1 MKNKI
6 LALVVAIIFVSSLV
20 VFLNVRAQS
29 TPTFCGDGVI
39 QSPNK
44 AGQYEKCDDGNGT
57 VPIET
62 DKCTTTCG
70 AKLMGFAWSDN
81 VGWVSLNDKNCEP
94 QYLDPSLPA
103 GSCGPQSIT
112 YYTQATNNN
121 EIQGYGWSD
130 NVGWVCFGTT
140 CPMTPP
146 PPVGNLAAQ
155 ITSDHPENPAVT
167 GWAKILSLN
176 DNGWVSLSCLND
188 MSCNNLDANG
198 QPITYQVRLGL
209 ATFGTEQRLT
219 LSGFSWNNLV
229 GWLEFNATA
238 SGIPAWLQT
247 KYGDIYARR
256 GLQGLKSPGYNAT
269 YRILSSSG
277 AIISDFTSQ
286 QGADTFW
293 ISPQFG
299 PINFPTPET
308 RYSNVLGK
316 LDVDG
321 ILCSFNS
328 KPSCNNQF
336 GKTVV
341 DMSIPG
347 QGLKTSQLLDGKI
360 YYYNGNLTIN
370 NPVTFLKGGTFEN
383 AAGTIIIDGDLTI
396 KSNIF
401 YDNSDTLSRFINLP
415 SVAWIV
421 RGDIKIDS
429 SVKDLAGNFIVI
441 GKKNAADC
449 SSEPNTEV
457 SGCGQIYSCF
467 NTAAGTRYVV
477 AERGAACSAAFK
489 VSGLMMAKKF
499 YFDRTYK
506 DLVNGS
512 ELIIYDGRLLA
523 NTPPGLTDFA
533 KALPIWRSDVFA
545 R

>member
-1 MKNKI
+1 MKYKLFSLF
-6 LALVVAIIFVSSLV
+6 LAVICVASLV
-20 VFLNVRAQS
+20 TFINVRAQS
-29 TPTFCGDGVI
+29 ANTFCGDGIV
-39 QSPNK
+39 QSPNT

-57 VPIET
+57 SPIET
-62 DKCTTTCG
+62 DKCTATCG
-70 AKLMGFAWSDN
+70 AKLMGWAWSDN
-81 VGWVSLNDKNCEP
+81 IGWVSLNNKNCQP
-94 QYLDPSLPA
+94 TYLDSSLPNDI
-103 GSCGPQSIT
+103 CGPQNVT

-121 EIQGYGWSD
+121 EIQGYAWSD

-140 CPMTPP
+140 CGGS
-146 PPVGNLAAQ
+146 PPVGILAAK
-155 ITSDHPENPAVT
+155 ITADNLENPAVT
-167 GWAKILSLN
+167 GWAKIISLN
-176 DNGWVSLSCLND
+176 DQGWVSLSCLND
-188 MSCNNLDANG
+188 VSCNNLDANG
-198 QPITYQVRLGL
+198 QPITYQVRLGQ

-219 LSGFSWNNLV
+219 LAGYSWNDLS

-247 KYGDIYARR
+247 KYGDIYARG

-277 AIISDFTSQ
+277 AIISEFTSQ
-286 QGADTFW
+286 QGSDTFW

-321 ILCSFNS
+321 MLCSFNS
-328 KPSCNNQF
+328 QPTCNNQF

-341 DMSIPG
+341 DLSVPS
-347 QGLKTSQLLDGKI
+347 QGLKSSQLLDGKI
-360 YYYNGNLTIN
+360 YYYKGNLTIS
-370 NPVTFLKGGTFEN
+370 NPITFLKGSTFEN
-383 AAGTIIIDGDLTI
+383 AAGTIIIDGNLTI
-396 KSNIF
+396 KSDIF
-401 YDNSDTLSRFINLP
+401 YDNSDTLTRFINLP

-421 RGDIKIDS
+421 RGDIKIDAA
-429 SVKDLAGNFIVI
+429 VKDLAGNFIVI
-441 GKKNAADC
+441 GNKTAADC
-449 SSEPNTEV
+449 STDPNTEV
-457 SGCGQIYSCF
+457 NGCGQIYSCY
-467 NTAAGTRYVV
+467 NTIAGSRYN
-477 AERGAACSAAFK
+477 ESQRGTSCSAAFK